1 MTCLALD
8 DEPLALQLLELYVRR
23 IPELDPKGFLT
34 NPVDAHQ
41 ILMEQEIDLLFLDIQ
56 MPEITGLKFLKS
68 LKKPP
73 LVIFSTAY
81 REFAVEGFELNAV
94 DYLLK
99 PFEFERF
106 ITAIQKARE
115 HLAYQQKQTHLLSLN
130 DHFFV
135 KSEYRMVKIKF
146 DDLQFI
152 EAYDDYLK
160 IHLRSTPKPVL
171 TLATLKSMQETL
183 PTHRFLRVHRS
194 YLVSLDKVKSIR
206 RRRLLLDNRMIPV
219 GDRYWTEVKA
229 FFENKRL
236 FGLFVIGYWLLVGL
250 FVDC

>member
-99 PFEFERF
+99 PVNEDELLK
-106 ITAIQKARE
+106 AINKCKAI
-115 HLAYQQKQTHLLSLN
+115 
-130 DHFFV
+130 
-135 KSEYRMVKIKF
+135 IKK
-146 DDLQFI
+146 DVPQ
-152 EAYDDYLK
+152 
-160 IHLRSTPKPVL
+160 
-171 TLATLKSMQETL
+171 
-183 PTHRFLRVHRS
+183 
-194 YLVSLDKVKSIR
+194 
-206 RRRLLLDNRMIPV
+206 N
-219 GDRYWTEVKA
+219 
-229 FFENKRL
+229 
-236 FGLFVIGYWLLVGL
+236 
-250 FVDC
+250 